1 LLRLNGM
8 DTTRLPEL
16 TYGDV
21 AQVDLTEISQFVS
34 QLAAAGIIVSDSK
47 LEAHLRLIAGLPPAE
62 ETPEGM
68 EVPNMMPQQE
78 GEQMSGAP
86 TTDEPTAAEREGDE
100 LLASQPPY
108 EGDDD

>member
-1 LLRLNGM
+1 M
-8 DTTRLPEL
+8 
-16 TYGDV
+16 
-21 AQVDLTEISQFVS
+21 
-34 QLAAAGIIVSDSK
+34 AAAGIIVSDSK

>member
-1 LLRLNGM
+1 M

-21 AQVDLTEISQFVS
+21 AQVDLTEIAEYVS
-34 QLAAAGIIVSDSK
+34 KLASAGIIVSDSK
-47 LEAHLRLIAGLPPAE
+47 LEEHLRLISGLPPAE

-68 EVPNMMPQQE
+68 EVPNMMTPE
-78 GEQMSGAP
+78 DAAMPADP
-86 TTDEPTAAEREGDE
+86 NADNRTAAEREGDE
-100 LLASQPPY
+100 LLAKQPPY